1 MSDKLDMSLDE
12 IIKANKTARA
22 GAREREGVVVG
33 QGAGAKDSRRS
44 LHKRR
49 RSAKRNQRVKT
60 RDDSKIKTR
69 TKETSNKTEIKRLGR
84 AKSKENHG
92 SQSLKKIVHR
102 RKPVTNA
109 GPEIGK
115 LMVSNLDF
123 AVSENDIHELF
134 SEFGDLKSVSVHF
147 DRSGRSL
154 GTADVEF
161 KRKSDAIKAIKQY
174 DGVPLDGRAMK
185 IELVSSDSQNNITKL
200 RSRSEPSGPRRK
212 KTYSVRKPVGGKIG
226 KKGKTGFLNRRAVG
240 ELPKS
245 NQSQKAKG
253 SSRKSVKRGSS
264 AKKAV
269 KVPVPDRATLD
280 KELDKFMQERKV

>member
-49 RSAKRNQRVKT
+49 RSAKRNQGVKT
-60 RDDSKIKTR
+60 RDD
-69 TKETSNKTEIKRLGR
+69 SNKTEIKRLGR
-84 AKSKENHG
+84 AKSKENRG

-226 KKGKTGFLNRRAVG
+226 KKGKMGLLNRRAVG
-240 ELPKS
+240 VLSKS

-253 SSRKSVKRGSS
+253 SSRKSFKRGSS

>member
-69 TKETSNKTEIKRLGR
+69 TKEMSNKTEIKR
-84 AKSKENHG
+84 AKSKENRG

-240 ELPKS
+240 ELSKS

-280 KELDKFMQERKV
+280 KELDTFMQERKV

>member
-69 TKETSNKTEIKRLGR
+69 TKEMSNKTEIKR
-84 AKSKENHG
+84 AKSKENRG

-102 RKPVTNA
+102 RKPVTYA
-109 GPEIGK
+109 SPEIGK

-185 IELVSSDSQNNITKL
+185 IELVSSDSQNNISKL

-212 KTYSVRKPVGGKIG
+212 NTYSVRKPVGGKIG
-226 KKGKTGFLNRRAVG
+226 KKGKRGFLNRRAVG
-240 ELPKS
+240 ELSKS
-245 NQSQKAKG
+245 NQSQKARG
-253 SSRKSVKRGSS
+253 SSRKSVKRESS
-264 AKKAV
+264 AKKTV